1 MQEFI
6 THFGIDWKLFLA
18 QIVNFSVILFLLRKF
33 AYQPILK
40 MLRDRQKGIE
50 QGVEMQHLAEKNL
63 KESDQA
69 KNRILQRANAEALGV
84 VNRAE
89 GIAKERQEEI
99 TKETDKKV
107 EGIIGDARRIID
119 QEKIKMADDVTAQA
133 QDLVRLGIA
142 KVLGKMP
149 TSERD
154 MKLISEALTELK
166 SI

>member
-33 AYQPILK
+33 AYQPILN
-40 MLRDRQKGIE
+40 MLRDRRERIEKGV
-50 QGVEMQHLAEKNL
+50 QMQERAEKNL
-63 KESDQA
+63 KESDEA
-69 KNRILQRANAEALGV
+69 KNRIVQHANVEALAV

-89 GIAKERQEEI
+89 EIAKKRQEEI
-99 TKETDKKV
+99 VKETDKKV
-107 EGIIGDARRIID
+107 EGIIGDARRVID

-149 TSERD
+149 ASERD
-154 MKLISEALTELK
+154 TKLISEALRELK